1 MDPDPIDAQVCY
13 ILVTPFTA
21 SVKTL
26 APPEPVRL
34 RDAPYFAPV
43 DVDVRSLDAI
53 TLHVEGARVAVR
65 RAVYDDLVVVAEC
78 TFPLTA
84 ALSDESQLRKDL
96 IQVELRRQ
104 LLAAQASV
112 GDMYE
117 EYAILLIEKLDDLPD
132 GAPDEFVRRNGQ
144 TLARFIR
151 SQRDEF
157 SLGEIESTL
166 MSRARYSEHEM
177 TVVDWEGG
185 LIFSPRGDFQS
196 DIDLLKIGNYQL
208 LRYRLLDRTIEQNLE
223 TINRHL
229 HVGARRTLFPR
240 RPKAVLRQVV
250 EQRLALMLDFEKI
263 NQGLL
268 LIGDWYTA
276 KLYRIIYDEFYL
288 DEWAATIKSKLEN
301 LESIIQVIQDN
312 FSFSWSRF
320 LEMVQIA
327 GWLVLL
333 LGYFVLFYLETR
345 TVK

>member
-1 MDPDPIDAQVCY
+1 MTPDRIDPQVCY
-13 ILVTPFTA
+13 VLVTPFTA

-26 APPEPVRL
+26 AAPEPVRL

-43 DVDVRSLDAI
+43 DVDVRSLDAT
-53 TLHVEGARVAVR
+53 TLHIESVRVDVR
-65 RAVYDDLVVVAEC
+65 RTVYDELAVVAEC
-78 TFPLTA
+78 TFPLTD
-84 ALSDESQLRKDL
+84 ALSDEAQLRKDL
-96 IQVELRRQ
+96 IQIELRRQ
-104 LLAAQASV
+104 LLAAQSNV

-117 EYAILLIEKLDDLPD
+117 EYAILLIDKLS
-132 GAPDEFVRRNGQ
+132 GTPDEFLARNGQ
-144 TLARFIR
+144 ALARFIR

-157 SLGEIESTL
+157 GAGEIESTL
-166 MSRARYSEHEM
+166 MSRARYSEQEV

-185 LIFSPRGDFQS
+185 LIFSPDGDFQS

-208 LRYRLLDRTIEQNLE
+208 LRYRLLDQTIKQNLE
-223 TINRHL
+223 IIDRHL
-229 HVGARRTLFPR
+229 HEGARRPLFPR
-240 RPKAVLRQVV
+240 RPKSVLRQVV
-250 EQRLALMLDFEKI
+250 EQRLAVMLDFEKI

-320 LEMVQIA
+320 LEMVQIT
-327 GWLVLL
+327 GWLLLL
-333 LGYFVLFYLETR
+333 LGYFVLFYVEAR
-345 TVK
+345 AVK

>member
-1 MDPDPIDAQVCY
+1 MMPDRIDAQVCY
-13 ILVTPFTA
+13 LLVTPFTK

-26 APPEPVRL
+26 AAPEPVRL

-43 DVDVRSLDAI
+43 DVDVRPLDAT
-53 TLHVEGARVAVR
+53 TLHVEDVRVEVR
-65 RAVYDDLVVVAEC
+65 RAVYDDLAVVAEC
-78 TFPLTA
+78 TFSLA
-84 ALSDESQLRKDL
+84 DALGDESQLRKDL
-96 IQVELRRQ
+96 IQTGLRQQ
-104 LLAAQASV
+104 LLAAQANV

-117 EYAILLIEKLDDLPD
+117 EYAVLLIEKSDMI
-132 GAPDEFVRRNGQ
+132 PDEFLDRNGQ
-144 TLARFIR
+144 ALARLIR

-157 SLGEIESTL
+157 SGEEIESTL
-166 MSRARYSEHEM
+166 MSRVRYSERDL

-185 LIFSPRGDFQS
+185 IVFATRGDFQS

-208 LRYRLLDRTIEQNLE
+208 LRYRLLDQTIKRNLE
-223 TINRHL
+223 TVDRHL
-229 HVGARRTLFPR
+229 HEGARRTLFPR

-250 EQRLALMLDFEKI
+250 EQRLAVMLDFEKI

-288 DEWAATIKSKLEN
+288 DEWAAAIKSKLEN

-312 FSFSWSRF
+312 FSFSWSTF
-320 LEMVQIA
+320 LEMLQIV

-333 LGYFVLFYLETR
+333 LGYFVLFYFDIQAA
-345 TVK
+345 K

>member
-1 MDPDPIDAQVCY
+1 MTPDRVDARVCY
-13 ILVTPFTA
+13 LLVTPFTE

-26 APPEPVRL
+26 ATPEPVRL

-43 DVDVRSLDAI
+43 DVDVRSLDAT
-53 TLHVEGARVAVR
+53 TLHVEGVRVDVR
-65 RAVYDDLVVVAEC
+65 RAVYDEVAVVAEC
-78 TFPLTA
+78 TFSLA
-84 ALSDESQLRKDL
+84 DVLCDASQLRKDL
-96 IQVELRRQ
+96 VQIEVRRQ
-104 LLAAQASV
+104 LLAAQSNV

-117 EYAILLIEKLDDLPD
+117 EYAILLIDKLP
-132 GAPDEFVRRNGQ
+132 GTPDEFLDRNGQ
-144 TLARFIR
+144 ALARFIR

-157 SLGEIESTL
+157 SGEEIESTL
-166 MSRARYSEHEM
+166 MSRARYSEQEA

-185 LIFSPRGDFQS
+185 LIFSLNGDFQS

-208 LRYRLLDRTIEQNLE
+208 LRYRLLDHTIEQNLE
-223 TINRHL
+223 IIDRHL
-229 HVGARRTLFPR
+229 HEGARRPLFPR
-240 RPKAVLRQVV
+240 RPKSVLRQVV
-250 EQRLALMLDFEKI
+250 EQRLAVMLDFEKI

-288 DEWAATIKSKLEN
+288 DEWAAAIKSKLEN

-312 FSFSWSRF
+312 FSFSWSTF

-333 LGYFVLFYLETR
+333 LGYFVLFYFE
-345 TVK
+345 VQAAK

>member
-1 MDPDPIDAQVCY
+1 MIPDHIDAQVCY
-13 ILVTPFTA
+13 VLVTPFTE
-21 SVKTL
+21 SVKSL

-43 DVDVRSLDAI
+43 DVEVRSLDA
-53 TLHVEGARVAVR
+53 TALYAEGVRVSVR
-65 RAVYDDLVVVAEC
+65 RSVYDELAVVAEC
-78 TFPLTA
+78 TFPLLD
-84 ALSDESQLRKDL
+84 ALGDESQLRKDL
-96 IQVELRRQ
+96 IQIELRRQ
-104 LLAAQASV
+104 LLAAQSSV

-117 EYAILLIEKLDDLPD
+117 EYAILLVEQLT
-132 GAPDEFVRRNGQ
+132 GTADEFLERNGQ
-144 TLARFIR
+144 SLARFIR
-151 SQRDEF
+151 SQRDDFGAE
-157 SLGEIESTL
+157 EIESTL
-166 MSRARYSEHEM
+166 MSRVRYSEHDM

-185 LIFSPRGDFQS
+185 IIVAPQGDFQS

-208 LRYRLLDRTIEQNLE
+208 LRYRLLDQTIEHNLE
-223 TINRHL
+223 IIDRHL
-229 HVGARRTLFPR
+229 HEGARRPLLPR
-240 RPKAVLRQVV
+240 RPKSVLRQVV

-288 DEWAATIKSKLEN
+288 DEWAAAIKGKLEN

-312 FSFSWSRF
+312 FSFSWSTF

-333 LGYFVLFYLETR
+333 LGYFVLFYLDIQ
-345 TVK
+345 VPK

>member
-1 MDPDPIDAQVCY
+1 MTPDRIDAQVCY
-13 ILVTPFTA
+13 LLVTPFTE

-26 APPEPVRL
+26 AAPEPVRL

-43 DVDVRSLDAI
+43 DVDVRSLDAT
-53 TLHVEGARVAVR
+53 TLHLEGVRVEVR
-65 RAVYDDLVVVAEC
+65 RAVFDELAVVAEC
-78 TFPLTA
+78 TF
-84 ALSDESQLRKDL
+84 ALADALGDESQLHKDL
-96 IQVELRRQ
+96 IQLELRRQ
-104 LLAAQASV
+104 LLAAQSNV
-112 GDMYE
+112 GNMYE
-117 EYAILLIEKLDDLPD
+117 EYAILLIDKMDRT
-132 GAPDEFVRRNGQ
+132 PDEFLDHNGQ
-144 TLARFIR
+144 ALARFIR

-157 SLGEIESTL
+157 SVEEIYSTL
-166 MSRARYSEHEM
+166 MSRARYSEQET

-185 LIFSPRGDFQS
+185 IIFSLTGDFQS

-208 LRYRLLDRTIEQNLE
+208 LRYRLLDQTIERNLE
-223 TINRHL
+223 TIDRHL
-229 HVGARRTLFPR
+229 HEGARRPLFPR
-240 RPKAVLRQVV
+240 RPKSVLRQVV

-288 DEWAATIKSKLEN
+288 DEWAAAIRGKLEN

-312 FSFSWSRF
+312 FSFSWSTF

-333 LGYFVLFYLETR
+333 LGYFILFYFDVR
-345 TVK
+345 AVK

>member
-1 MDPDPIDAQVCY
+1 MTPDRIAAQVCY
-13 ILVTPFTA
+13 LLVTPFTE

-26 APPEPVRL
+26 AAPEPMRL

-43 DVDVRSLDAI
+43 DVDVRSLDAT
-53 TLHVEGARVAVR
+53 TLHVEGVRVNVR
-65 RAVYDDLVVVAEC
+65 RTVYDELAVVAEC
-78 TFPLTA
+78 TFPLTD
-84 ALSDESQLRKDL
+84 ALGDESQLRKDL
-96 IQVELRRQ
+96 IQIELRRQ

-117 EYAILLIEKLDDLPD
+117 EYAILLIERLD
-132 GAPDEFVRRNGQ
+132 GTPDEFLARNGQ
-144 TLARFIR
+144 ALARFIR

-157 SLGEIESTL
+157 SGEEIESTL
-166 MSRARYSEHEM
+166 MSRVRYSGHDM

-185 LIFSPRGDFQS
+185 LIFAPQGDFQS

-208 LRYRLLDRTIEQNLE
+208 LRYRLLDQTIEHNLE
-223 TINRHL
+223 IIDRHL
-229 HVGARRTLFPR
+229 HEGARRPLLPR
-240 RPKAVLRQVV
+240 RPKSVLRQVV

-288 DEWAATIKSKLEN
+288 DEWAAAIKGKLEN

-312 FSFSWSRF
+312 FSFSWSTF
-320 LEMVQIA
+320 LEMLQIA
-327 GWLVLL
+327 GWLILL
-333 LGYFVLFYLETR
+333 LGYFVLFYFDIQAM
-345 TVK
+345 K

>member
-1 MDPDPIDAQVCY
+1 MSPDRLEAQVCY
-13 ILVTPFTA
+13 LLVTPFTA

-26 APPEPVRL
+26 AAPEPVRL

-43 DVDVRSLDAI
+43 DVDVRSLDAT
-53 TLHVEGARVAVR
+53 TLHLEGARVNVR
-65 RAVYDDLVVVAEC
+65 RTVYDELAVVAEC
-78 TFPLTA
+78 TFPLA
-84 ALSDESQLRKDL
+84 DALGDEAQLRKDL
-96 IQVELRRQ
+96 IQIELRRQ

-117 EYAILLIEKLDDLPD
+117 EYALLLIDRWP
-132 GAPDEFVRRNGQ
+132 GAADEFVARHGQ
-144 TLARFIR
+144 ALARFIR

-157 SLGEIESTL
+157 SGEEIESTL
-166 MSRARYSEHEM
+166 MSRVRYSEHDM

-185 LIFSPRGDFQS
+185 IIFAPNADFQS

-208 LRYRLLDRTIEQNLE
+208 LRYRLLDQTIERNLE
-223 TINRHL
+223 TVDRHL
-229 HVGARRTLFPR
+229 HEGARRTLFPR
-240 RPKAVLRQVV
+240 RPKSVLRQVV

-288 DEWAATIKSKLEN
+288 DEWAAAIKGKLEN

-312 FSFSWSRF
+312 FSFSWSTF

-327 GWLVLL
+327 GWLLLL
-333 LGYFVLFYLETR
+333 LGYFVLFFFDIQA
-345 TVK
+345 VK